1 MSTDQHIHQVL
12 VENFGFSSFRPG
24 QKEIILDSLNGKD
37 VIALLPTGGGK
48 SLCYQVPALSKDGV
62 CLVISPLIALMK
74 DQVANLRKRGIIAEA
89 LVSGMGKNDLDR
101 LLDNAVYGNVKF
113 LYLSPERLKSE
124 LVRERIKRMNIN
136 LVAIDEAHCVSQWGY
151 DFRPP
156 YLDIAEIR
164 EWLPDTPFM
173 ALTASATTK
182 VMKDLEEKLQ
192 LRSPAIHKRSF
203 FRSNLR
209 LSVQWTHHSEQSV
222 LNCLK
227 DHPGTAI
234 LYVRSRKQTTQIATR
249 LAAMGISAISYHAG
263 LTRSERDE
271 RQAMWMADDV
281 RVMVATNA
289 FGMGIDKP
297 DVRLVIHLELPDSP
311 EAYYQEAGR
320 AGRDGEP
327 AEAIMILRKSAA
339 QDLKSKVEGQFPEIE
354 HTRRVYTALANQ
366 MQIALGS
373 GMGVFAGVDLPAFCR
388 KYELQ
393 ERPTYLSLLLLE
405 RYGLIR
411 LSEGFKPRS
420 FVHITLS
427 SRELYAFEVQNPR
440 FAPLIK
446 QMLRWYGGLLTGPTP
461 IDERSL
467 GASVQIPDSSIEK
480 QLKTLE
486 GMGVLVYQ
494 PAISGQGIEWTL
506 PRTESKYLPINQKEV
521 LKLKEEALRRANAM
535 IYLAEHEED
544 CRFSMLLA
552 YFGEEMGECGLCDN
566 CSKRNPSKARSS
578 RPDKDVL
585 SALKNSP
592 LSLEELEESLP
603 NIELRTLRKLIGDFL
618 DEGIIQRD
626 ESGVYSI
633 VSK

>member
-1 MSTDQHIHQVL
+1 MSADQHIHQVL
-12 VENFGFSSFRPG
+12 AENFGYSQFRPG
-24 QKEIILDSLNGKD
+24 QKEIILDSLSGKD

-48 SLCYQVPALSKDGV
+48 SLCYQIPALSRDGV

-74 DQVANLRKRGIIAEA
+74 DQVSHLKKRGIIAEA
-89 LVSGMGKNDLDR
+89 LVSGMSSSDLDR
-101 LLDNAVYGNVKF
+101 LLDNAVYGNIKF
-113 LYLSPERLKSE
+113 LYLSPERLKSD
-124 LVRERIKRMNIN
+124 LVRERIKRMNVN

-156 YLDIAEIR
+156 YLDISEIR
-164 EWLPDTPFM
+164 EWMPDTPFM
-173 ALTASATTK
+173 ALTASATPK
-182 VMKDLEEKLQ
+182 VLKDLEDKLQ
-192 LRSPAIHKRSF
+192 LREPAVHKKSF
-203 FRSNLR
+203 YRSNLS
-209 LSVQWTHHSEQSV
+209 LAVEWTNHSEQSV
-222 LNCLK
+222 LNGLK
-227 DHPGTAI
+227 AHPGTAI
-234 LYVRSRKQTTQIATR
+234 VYVRSRKQTTQIATR

-263 LTRSERDE
+263 LTRDERDE
-271 RQAMWMADDV
+271 RQAMWMASDV

-320 AGRDGEP
+320 AGRDGNP
-327 AEAIMILRKSAA
+327 SQAVMILRRGASAE
-339 QDLKSKVEGQFPEIE
+339 LKRKVESQYPEIE

-373 GMGVFAGVDLPAFCR
+373 GMGVFTGVDLPAFCK
-388 KYELQ
+388 KYQLD

-420 FVHITLS
+420 YVHVKINP
-427 SRELYAFEVQNPR
+427 RELYAFEVQNPR

-467 GASVQIPDSSIEK
+467 AASVQIPDSSIQK
-480 QLKTLE
+480 QLKALE
-486 GMGVLVYQ
+486 GMGVLEYQ
-494 PAISGQGIEWTL
+494 PAINGQGIEWIL

-521 LKLKEEALRRANAM
+521 LKLKEEAIRRANAM
-535 IYLAEHEED
+535 VYLAEHEED
-544 CRFSMLLA
+544 CRFAMLLS
-552 YFGEEMGECGLCDN
+552 YFGEKMKACGACDN
-566 CSKRNPSKARSS
+566 CKKRKSEQPSVS
-578 RPDKDVL
+578 RPDKAL
-585 SALKNSP
+585 LEALKESP
-592 LSLEELEESLP
+592 KSLEQLEESLP
-603 NIELRTLRKLIGDFL
+603 NIQVRVLRKLIGDFL
-618 DEGIIQRD
+618 DEGFIQRSD
-626 ESGVYSI
+626 SGVYSI